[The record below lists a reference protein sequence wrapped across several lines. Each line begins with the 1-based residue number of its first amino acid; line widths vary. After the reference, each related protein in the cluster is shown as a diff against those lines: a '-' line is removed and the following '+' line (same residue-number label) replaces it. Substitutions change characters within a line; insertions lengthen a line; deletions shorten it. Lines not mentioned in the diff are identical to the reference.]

1 MERLLLKQRIRLGW
15 IVAVSVMCS
24 VMAAGQLPAGLP
36 TTTPAA
42 AAPSVPA
49 PAADELGRTT
59 PRGTVSGFIRAV
71 NRNDFVAAAR
81 YMQLSDKQALRAEEL
96 TREFK
101 GLLNCCFS
109 QPLATINDTPSG
121 DLEDSLPLDRERVGP
136 LKILDQKVDIILVRV
151 TRPDGSIWLISQ
163 ETVARV
169 PALYG
174 LIEESWVD
182 RIMPEALKEHEF
194 FGISLAY
201 WVAWIGSLG
210 IPLLLLEGLSRL
222 IRWGWLKVVKTPA
235 KRSRV
240 MDWYAAS
247 SRPLILVLTV
257 ATHTLLLTWLGFTLH
272 FRLVDLRLVLVA
284 QIVLL
289 AWLLRR
295 VVTIGFKQVR
305 LMLKLRNQNDTV
317 SLVLLG
323 ERLLNVFIVIGAI
336 FALLTVVGV
345 DTKTA
350 LAGLGI
356 GGIAV
361 AFGAQKTIENLLG
374 GILLI
379 SDKALAVGDECFISG
394 RQGTIEDITL
404 RSVRL
409 RTLDQTLLSIPA
421 GVLSQANIE
430 NFALRRKMLMQ
441 TKLRLQYGTPT
452 GQIQTIQEKIQ
463 ELLTKHPK
471 VEPGTFWVRLTD
483 FGERAIELDL
493 FAYIPTTDRQEFL
506 SVREELLLQIAQIV
520 EDAGSSFAIPLVSVA
535 FQGQSTPSQSS
546 GGTA

>member
-1 MERLLLKQRIRLGW
+1 MERSLLKQRIRFGW
-15 IVAVSVMCS
+15 IVAVLVMWA
-24 VMAAGQLPAGLP
+24 VVAAGQQPAGLP
-36 TTTPAA
+36 ATPAA
-42 AAPSVPA
+42 APSA
-49 PAADELGRTT
+49 PAQETDPIGRST

-71 NRNDFVAAAR
+71 NRNDFEAAAR
-81 YMQLSDKQALRAEEL
+81 YMQLSDRQAARAEEL

-109 QPLATINDTPSG
+109 QPLAAINDTPSG

-151 TRPDGSIWLISQ
+151 TRPDGSIWLISE

-169 PALYG
+169 PALFG
-174 LIEESWVD
+174 LIEQSWVD
-182 RIMPEALKEHEF
+182 RVMPEALKEHEF

-210 IPLLLLEGLSRL
+210 IPLLVLEVLSRL
-222 IRWGWLKVVKTPA
+222 IRWISLKIVKTPA

-257 ATHTLLLTWLGFTLH
+257 AAHTLLLTWLGFTLH
-272 FRLVDLRLVLVA
+272 FRLVDLRLVLVV

-323 ERLLNVFIVIGAI
+323 ERLLNVFIIIGAI
-336 FALLTVVGV
+336 FALLTVAGV

-379 SDKALAVGDECFISG
+379 SDKALAIGDECFISG

-441 TKLRLQYGTPT
+441 TKLRLQYGTAT
-452 GQIQTIQEKIQ
+452 GQIQTIQEEIQ
-463 ELLTKHPK
+463 ELLAKHPK
-471 VEPGTFWVRLTD
+471 VEAGTFWVRLTD

-493 FAYIPTTDRQEFL
+493 FAYIPTVDRQEFL
-506 SVREELLLQIAQIV
+506 SVREDLLLQITQIV
-520 EDAGSSFAIPLVSVA
+520 ESAGSSFAIPLVSVA
-535 FQGQSTPSQSS
+535 SQGQNTPSQSS

>member
-1 MERLLLKQRIRLGW
+1 LLKQRIRFGE
-15 IVAVSVMCS
+15 IVAVLVMCAM
-24 VMAAGQLPAGLP
+24 MAAGQLPAGLP
-36 TTTPAA
+36 ATTPP
-42 AAPSVPA
+42 APSAPA

-59 PRGTVSGFIRAV
+59 PRGTMSGFIRAE
-71 NRNDFVAAAR
+71 NRDDFVAAAR
-81 YMQLSDKQALRAEEL
+81 YMQLSDKQAPRAQEL

-109 QPLATINDTPSG
+109 QPLAAINDTPSG
-121 DLEDSLPLDRERVGP
+121 DLEDSLPLDRDRVGP

-151 TRPDGSIWLISQ
+151 TRPEGSIWLISE
-163 ETVARV
+163 ETLARV

-174 LIEESWVD
+174 LIEQSWVD
-182 RIMPEALKEHEF
+182 RVMPEVLLEKHL

-201 WVAWIGSLG
+201 WVAWVGSLG
-210 IPLLLLEGLSRL
+210 IPLLLLECVSRL
-222 IRWGWLKVVKTPA
+222 IRWLSIKGVKTPA
-235 KRSRV
+235 NRSLV
-240 MDWYAAS
+240 LDWYAAT
-247 SRPLILVLTV
+247 SRPLILVLTIV
-257 ATHTLLLTWLGFTLH
+257 AHLLLLRWLGFTLH
-272 FRLVDLRLVLVA
+272 FRLVDLRVA
-284 QIVLL
+284 SAIEIVLL
-289 AWLLRR
+289 AWLLRA
-295 VVTIGFKQVR
+295 VATLGFKQVR
-305 LMLKLRNQNDTV
+305 RMLKLRNQNDTI
-317 SLVLLG
+317 SLVSLG

-336 FALLTVVGV
+336 FALLTVAGV
-345 DTKTA
+345 NTGTA

-379 SDKALAVGDECFISG
+379 SDKALAIGDECFISG

-430 NFALRRKMLMQ
+430 NFGLRRKMLMQ
-441 TKLRLQYGTPT
+441 TKLRLQYGTAT

-471 VEPGTFWVRLTD
+471 VEAGTFWVRLTD

-493 FAYIPTTDRQEFL
+493 FAYIPTIDRQEFL
-506 SVREELLLQIAQIV
+506 SVREGLLLQIAQIV
-520 EDAGSSFAIPLVSVA
+520 ESAGSGFAIPLVSVVS
-535 FQGQSTPSQSS
+535 QGQNTLGQSS
-546 GGTA
+546 GASA